1 MAEVLAFAPRRQE
14 VPALRCAELRLSEDC
29 RIVEMTLLDDA
40 GNVEVLEFELVSSPP
55 DFDFCRLRTAW
66 NEWRGGSTKAS

>member
-29 RIVEMTLLDDA
+29 RIVEMTLLDEA
-40 GNVEVLEFELVSSPP
+40 GNVEVLEYALASSPP
-55 DFDFCRLRTAW
+55 DFDLDRLRTAW
-66 NEWRGGSTKAS
+66 DEWRGSSTKAS